1 MSFEVVVIL
10 IIIAGFV
17 VLYVALRGL
26 LSAQRS
32 TPELEKIVEQ
42 VFGKSASLVTEQSRA
57 ILRSEKEV
65 IATDLAHRHKTMAEL
80 VEKLQKDLDKRQQE
94 LRTLEQ
100 DRVQKFS
107 QLVTS
112 LEEHQKIT
120 SELQFSTRKLTEVLA
135 NNQAR
140 GQWGERIIEDLLQSN
155 GLVEGV
161 HYAKQLPLDG
171 TSLRPDITLL
181 LPNKR
186 KVAVDVKFP
195 FSEVHQWVA
204 ATTKQQQDILLKQL
218 IANVKGKIDKVADYI
233 HPEAATLDYAVLFVP
248 NEMVFSLINQKAPEV
263 IEHAL
268 HKRVLLVSPFT
279 FLIVARTVME
289 SYRNF
294 MISDSLRAAAQQ
306 VDGFVSEWDKFKEQF
321 LKYGRS
327 LQTLQKDYEEL
338 TGTRVRQMERRVEK
352 VVALRQGS
360 ASQNELLD

>member
-1 MSFEVVVIL
+1 MSFEIVVIL
-10 IIIAGFV
+10 IVVIGFV
-17 VLYVALRGL
+17 VLYMALRGL
-26 LSAQRS
+26 LSTKQSSA
-32 TPELEKIVEQ
+32 ELEKMVEQ

-57 ILRSEKEV
+57 ILRGEKEV

-80 VEKLQKDLDKRQQE
+80 VEKLQKDLDKRQIE

-112 LEEHQKIT
+112 LEEHQKIAG
-120 SELQFSTRKLTEVLA
+120 ELQLSTRKLTEVLA

-155 GLVEGV
+155 GLLEGV
-161 HYAKQLPLDG
+161 HYAKQLPLEG

-195 FSEVHQWVA
+195 FSEVHQWVT
-204 ATTKQQQDILLKQL
+204 ATTKQQQDAILKQL
-218 IANVKGKIDKVADYI
+218 VVNVKGKIEKVAEYI
-233 HPEAATLDYAVLFVP
+233 NPEAATLDYAVLFVP
-248 NEMVFSLINQKAPEV
+248 NEMVFSLLNQKTPEI
-263 IEHAL
+263 IEYAL
-268 HKRVLLVSPFT
+268 LKRVLLVSPFT
-279 FLIVARTVME
+279 FLIVARTVLE

-306 VDGFVSEWDKFKEQF
+306 IDGFVTEWDKFKEQF

-352 VVALRQGS
+352 VQALRQGS
-360 ASQNELLD
+360 APQAELLD